1 MRPCPLFT
9 VVMLQILRHKAGSI
23 VVKVLFVLLILSFAV
38 WGIGDI
44 FRNRGQSDTVATVGD
59 VTISLQQLDN
69 QFRSYAQSQRIPLS
83 VAQQLGLPQRV
94 LDNMVSGLLYDR
106 IAADLGY
113 DLSTDAVADA
123 VRNNPMFRDPATNQ
137 FSRDRFLQLL
147 QANGTNEAGFIAS
160 QRGQLQ
166 QQGVMRALFSG
177 AEPPKA
183 LVDPI
188 YKYNRET
195 RVADTITLRNAD
207 QTGVPQ
213 PTQADLEAY
222 HKDHGDKF
230 QSPEY
235 RTLSVVL
242 LNTDEFAKTV
252 TVSED
257 EARTAYDKNQ
267 AAYQKPEMRRFDQV
281 IAPTKEL
288 ADQIAAAVRG
298 GKAVQQAVDESGNA
312 AVKLIP
318 VDFTAKTAMPIP
330 ALADP
335 AFTLAEGQA
344 TDPVQS
350 PFGWHVLVL
359 TGIQPARTVPFEEAR
374 AEIETQLKQ
383 SKAADALYDAAN
395 KFEDALADNVPIDK
409 AAQEFGFAVT
419 AVPAV
424 AQDGTTQSGQP
435 LPPLPGQAQVLQAA
449 FQPQLQQGDV
459 SPMGTVDDKTS
470 FIVRV
475 DSIIPPATEPL
486 AKVRDEVAAAWTEQ
500 KQAEASATLATDVAK
515 RLSAGEAA
523 ADVAKAVGGQY
534 AETPALLRDGSNAGA
549 VPAALVRDLF
559 AAKVGGTATAETPGG
574 RIVARLTKVEPAKP
588 DAAAEAAVKQDLSR
602 GLAIDVG
609 GGLDQALR
617 ARYGVTVDQAVLARL
632 NYQE

>member
-1 MRPCPLFT
+1 
-9 VVMLQILRHKAGSI
+9 MLQILRHKAGSI
-23 VVKVLFVLLILSFAV
+23 VVKVLFVLLILSFAI
-38 WGIGDI
+38 WGVGDI
-44 FRNRGQSDTVATVGD
+44 FRNRSQSDTVATVGD
-59 VTISLQQLDN
+59 VTISLGQLDT
-69 QFRSYAQSQRIPLS
+69 QFRTIAQRQRIPMS
-83 VAQQLGLPQRV
+83 VAQQLGLPRQV
-94 LDNMVSGLLYDR
+94 LDNIISGSLYDQF
-106 IAADLGY
+106 AADLGY
-113 DLSTDAVADA
+113 TLSNDAVADA
-123 VRNNPMFRDPATNQ
+123 VRNDPAFRDPATGQ

-147 QANGTNEAGFIAS
+147 QANGTNEAGYIAS
-160 QRGQLQ
+160 TRGQLQ
-166 QQGVMRALFSG
+166 QRNVMQALFSG
-177 AEPPKA
+177 AEPPQA

-188 YKYNRET
+188 TKYRREA
-195 RVADTITLRNAD
+195 RVADTVTLRNAD
-207 QTGVPQ
+207 QSGVPQ

-235 RTLSVVL
+235 RTLSLVL
-242 LNTDEFAKTV
+242 LKTDEFAKSV

-267 AAYQKPEMRRFDQV
+267 ANYQKPEMRRFDQV
-281 IAPTKEL
+281 IAPSKAL
-288 ADQIAAAVRG
+288 ADQIATAVRG
-298 GKAVQQAVDESGNA
+298 GKPVQQAVDESGNA

-318 VDFTAKTAMPIP
+318 VDFTAKSAMPIP

-335 AFTLAEGQA
+335 GFALAQGQA

-359 TGIQPARTVPFEEAR
+359 TGVQAARTVPFDEAR
-374 AEIETQLKQ
+374 ADIEAQLKQ

-409 AAQEFGFAVT
+409 AAQEFGFTVT
-419 AVPAV
+419 TVPAV

-435 LPPLPGQAQVLQAA
+435 LPALPGQAQVLQAA
-449 FQPQLQQGDV
+449 FQLQQGDV
-459 SPMGTVDDKTS
+459 SPMGTVDDNTS

-500 KQAEASATLATDVAK
+500 KQADAAAALAAEVAK
-515 RLSAGEAA
+515 RLAAGEAA

-559 AAKVGGTATAETPGG
+559 AAQVGGTATAETPGG

-588 DAAAEAAVKQDLSR
+588 DATAEAAVKQDLQR
-602 GLAIDVG
+602 GLAVDVG
-609 GGLDQALR
+609 DGLDQALR
-617 ARYGVTVDQAVLARL
+617 ARYGVTIDQAVLARL

>member
-1 MRPCPLFT
+1 
-9 VVMLQILRHKAGSI
+9 MLQILRHKAGSI
-23 VVKVLFVLLILSFAV
+23 IVKVLFVLLILSFAV

-59 VTISLQQLDN
+59 HTISLGQLDS
-69 QFRSYAQSQRIPLS
+69 QFRSVAQNQRIPLS
-83 VAQQLGLPQRV
+83 VAQQLGLPRQV
-94 LDNMVSGLLYDR
+94 LDGMISGFLYDQL
-106 IAADLGY
+106 AADLGY

-123 VRNNPMFRDPATNQ
+123 VRNNPMFRDPTTNQ

-147 QANGTNEAGFIAS
+147 QAGGTTEAAFIAG

-177 AEPPKA
+177 AEPPQA

-188 YKYNRET
+188 YRYRREA

-213 PTQADLEAY
+213 PTQADLESY
-222 HKDHGDKF
+222 HKEHGDKF

-257 EARTAYDKNQ
+257 EARTAYDKSPAN
-267 AAYQKPEMRRFDQV
+267 YQKPEMRRFDQV

-318 VDFTAKTAMPIP
+318 VDFTAKSAMPIP

-374 AEIETQLKQ
+374 AEIEAQLKQ

-409 AAQEFGFAVT
+409 AAQEFGFTVT

-435 LPPLPGQAQVLQAA
+435 LPPLPGQAQILQAA
-449 FQPQLQQGDV
+449 FQAQQGDV

-475 DSIIPPATEPL
+475 DSIVPPATEPL

-500 KQAEASATLATDVAK
+500 KQADAAATLATDIAK

-523 ADVAKAVGGQY
+523 ADIAKAVGGQY

-549 VPAALVRDLF
+549 VPTALVRDLF
-559 AAKVGGTATAETPGG
+559 AAQVGGTATAETPGG
-574 RIVARLTKVEPAKP
+574 RVVARLTKVEPAKP
-588 DAAAEAAVKQDLSR
+588 DTAAEAAVKQDLRR
-602 GLAIDVG
+602 GLAVDIGD
-609 GGLDQALR
+609 GLDQALR
-617 ARYGVTVDQAVLARL
+617 ARYGVTIDQAVLARL

>member
-1 MRPCPLFT
+1 
-9 VVMLQILRHKAGSI
+9 MLQILRHKAGSI
-23 VVKVLFVLLILSFAV
+23 VVKVLFVLLILSFAI

-59 VTISLQQLDN
+59 QTISLQQLDN
-69 QFRSYAQSQRIPLS
+69 QFRTLAQRQQIPLAM
-83 VAQQLGLPQRV
+83 AQQLGLPQRV
-94 LDNMVSGLLYDR
+94 LDSMISGLLYDQL
-106 IAADLGY
+106 AADLGY
-113 DLSTDAVADA
+113 NLSNDAIADS
-123 VRNNPMFRDPATNQ
+123 VRSNPQFRDPATNQ

-147 QANGTNEAGFIAS
+147 QSVGMNEAGYIAS
-160 QRGQLQ
+160 LRGQLEQ
-166 QQGVMRALFSG
+166 QNVMRALFSG
-177 AEPPKA
+177 AEPPQA

-188 YKYNRET
+188 LRYQRET

-207 QTGVPQ
+207 QTHVPQ
-213 PTQADLEAY
+213 PNQADLEAY
-222 HKDHGDKF
+222 HKEHGDKF

-242 LNTDEFAKTV
+242 MNTDAFAKTV

-257 EARTAYDKNQ
+257 EAHAYYDKNQ
-267 AAYQKPEMRRFDQV
+267 TSYQKPEMRRFDQV

-288 ADQIAAAVRG
+288 AEQIAAAVRG
-298 GKAVQQAVDESGNA
+298 GKPVQQAVDESGNA

-318 VDFTAKTAMPIP
+318 VDFTAKSAMPIP

-335 AFTLAEGQA
+335 GFALAQGQA

-359 TGIQPARTVPFEEAR
+359 TGVQPARTVPFEEAR
-374 AEIETQLKQ
+374 PEIEAQLKQ

-409 AAQEFGFAVT
+409 AAQEFGFTVT
-419 AVPAV
+419 KVPAV
-424 AQDGTTQSGQP
+424 AKDGTTQDGQP
-435 LPPLPGQAQVLQAA
+435 LPALPGQAQILQAA
-449 FQPQLQQGDV
+449 FQLQQGDV
-459 SPMGTVDDKTS
+459 SPMGTVDEKTS

-475 DSIIPPATEPL
+475 DGIVPPATEPL

-500 KQAEASATLATDVAK
+500 KQSEATAALATDIAK

-549 VPAALVRDLF
+549 LPAALVRDLF
-559 AAKVGGTATAETPGG
+559 AAKVGDTATAETPGG
-574 RIVARLTKVEPAKP
+574 RIVARLTRIEPAKP
-588 DAAAEAAVKQDLSR
+588 DATAEAAVKQDLAQ
-602 GLAIDVG
+602 GLAVDIG

-617 ARYGVTVDQAVLARL
+617 ARYGVSIDQAVLARL

>member
-1 MRPCPLFT
+1 
-9 VVMLQILRHKAGSI
+9 MLQILRHKAGSI
-23 VVKVLFVLLILSFAV
+23 IVKVLFVLLILSFAV

-59 VTISLQQLDN
+59 HTISLGQLDS
-69 QFRSYAQSQRIPLS
+69 QFRSLAQNQRIPLS
-83 VAQQLGLPQRV
+83 VAQQLGFPRQV
-94 LDNMVSGLLYDR
+94 LDGMISGFLYDQL
-106 IAADLGY
+106 AADLGY
-113 DLSTDAVADA
+113 DLSTDAVADT

-147 QANGTNEAGFIAS
+147 QAGGTTEAAFIAG

-177 AEPPKA
+177 AEPPQA

-188 YKYNRET
+188 YRYRREA

-222 HKDHGDKF
+222 HKEHGDKF

-242 LNTDEFAKTV
+242 LNTDEFAKNV

-257 EARTAYDKNQ
+257 EARTAYDKNP
-267 AAYQKPEMRRFDQV
+267 ANYQKPEMRRFDQV

-318 VDFTAKTAMPIP
+318 VDFTAKSAMPIP

-335 AFTLAEGQA
+335 AFTLTEGQA
-344 TDPVQS
+344 TAPVQS

-374 AEIETQLKQ
+374 AEIEVQLKQ

-409 AAQEFGFAVT
+409 AAQEFGFTVT

-435 LPPLPGQAQVLQAA
+435 LPPLPGQAQILQAA
-449 FQPQLQQGDV
+449 FQAQQGDV

-475 DSIIPPATEPL
+475 DSIVPPATEPL

-500 KQAEASATLATDVAK
+500 KQADAAAALAADVAK

-559 AAKVGGTATAETPGG
+559 AAQVGGTATAETPGG
-574 RIVARLTKVEPAKP
+574 RVVARLTKIEPAKP
-588 DAAAEAAVKQDLSR
+588 DATAEAAVKQDLRR
-602 GLAIDVG
+602 GLAVDVG

-617 ARYGVTVDQAVLARL
+617 ARYGVTIDQAVLARL

>member
-1 MRPCPLFT
+1 
-9 VVMLQILRHKAGSI
+9 MLQILRHKAGSI
-23 VVKVLFVLLILSFAV
+23 VVKVLFVLLILSFAI

-44 FRNRGQSDTVATVGD
+44 FRNRGQTDTVATVGD
-59 VTISLQQLDN
+59 VTISLGQLDT
-69 QFRSYAQSQRIPLS
+69 QFRQVAQSQRIPLA

-94 LDNMVSGLLYDR
+94 LDGMVSGFLYDQF
-106 IAADLGY
+106 AADLGY
-113 DLSTDAVADA
+113 NLSNDAVADA
-123 VRNNPMFRDPATNQ
+123 VRDNPAFRDPATNQ

-160 QRGQLQ
+160 QRGQQ
-166 QQGVMRALFSG
+166 QQQDVMRALFSG
-177 AEPPKA
+177 AEPPQA

-188 YKYNRET
+188 YKYRRET
-195 RVADTITLRNAD
+195 RIADTITLRNAD

-222 HKDHGDKF
+222 HKEHGDKF

-235 RTLSVVL
+235 RTLNLVL
-242 LNTDEFAKTV
+242 LKTDEFAKSV
-252 TVSED
+252 SVSED
-257 EARTAYDKNQ
+257 EAHTAYDKNQ
-267 AAYQKPEMRRFDQV
+267 ANYEKPETRRFDQV

-288 ADQIAAAVRG
+288 ADQIAAAVRS
-298 GKAVQQAVDESGNA
+298 GKPVQQAVDESGNA

-318 VDFTAKTAMPIP
+318 VDFTAKSAMPIP

-335 AFTLAEGQA
+335 GFALAQGQA

-359 TGIQPARTVPFEEAR
+359 TGTQPARTVPFAEAR

-395 KFEDALADNVPIDK
+395 KFEDALADNVPVDK
-409 AAQEFGFAVT
+409 AAAEFGFTVT
-419 AVPAV
+419 QVPAV

-435 LPPLPGQAQVLQAA
+435 LPALPGQAQVLQAA
-449 FQPQLQQGDV
+449 FQLQQGDV
-459 SPMGTVDDKTS
+459 SPMGTVDDNTS

-500 KQAEASATLATDVAK
+500 KQADAATALATDIAK
-515 RLSAGEAA
+515 RLAAGEAA
-523 ADVAKAVGGQY
+523 ADVAKAVGGQV

-574 RIVARLTKVEPAKP
+574 RVVARLTKIEPAKP
-588 DAAAEAAVKQDLSR
+588 DATAEAAVKQDLQR
-602 GLAIDVG
+602 GLAVDVG

-632 NYQE
+632 SYQE

>member
-1 MRPCPLFT
+1 
-9 VVMLQILRHKAGSI
+9 MLQLLRHKVGSV

-59 VTISLQQLDN
+59 VTISLGQLDT
-69 QFRSYAQSQRIPLS
+69 QFRSIAQSQQIPLS
-83 VAQQLGLPQRV
+83 VAQQLGFPQRV
-94 LDNMVSGLLYDR
+94 LDNMISGFLFDQL
-106 IAADLGY
+106 AADLGY

-123 VRNNPMFRDPATNQ
+123 VRAAPQFRDPATNQ
-137 FSRDRFLQLL
+137 FSRDLFLRFLQSI
-147 QANGTNEAGFIAS
+147 GENEAGFIAG
-160 QRGQLQ
+160 QRGQMQ
-166 QQGVMRALFSG
+166 QQQVMRALFSG
-177 AEPPKA
+177 AEPPQA

-188 YKYNRET
+188 YKYRREA
-195 RVADTITLRNAD
+195 RVADTVTLRNAD

-257 EARTAYDKNQ
+257 EARTAYDKDQ
-267 AAYQKPEMRRFDQV
+267 ANYQKPEMRRFDQV

-359 TGIQPARTVPFEEAR
+359 TGVQPARTVPFEEVR
-374 AEIETQLKQ
+374 AEIEAQLKQ

-409 AAQEFGFAVT
+409 AAQEFGFTVT

-435 LPPLPGQAQVLQAA
+435 LPPLPGQAPILQAA
-449 FQPQLQQGDV
+449 FQLQQNDV
-459 SPMGTVDDKTS
+459 SPMGTIDDKTS

-475 DSIIPPATEPL
+475 DSIVPPATEPL

-500 KQAEASATLATDVAK
+500 KQADAATALAADVAK

-549 VPAALVRDLF
+549 VPAGLVRDLF
-559 AAKVGGTATAETPGG
+559 AAKVGSTATAETPGG
-574 RIVARLTKVEPAKP
+574 RVVARLIKVEPAKP
-588 DAAAEAAVKQDLSR
+588 DAAAEAAVKQDLRR
-602 GLAIDVG
+602 GLAVDVG

>member
-1 MRPCPLFT
+1 
-9 VVMLQILRHKAGSI
+9 MLQLLRHKVGSV
-23 VVKVLFVLLILSFAV
+23 VVKVLFVLLILSFAI

-59 VTISLQQLDN
+59 VTISLGQLDS
-69 QFRSYAQSQRIPLS
+69 QFRQVAQSQRIPLA

-94 LDNMVSGLLYDR
+94 LDGMVSGFLYDQF
-106 IAADLGY
+106 AADLGY
-113 DLSTDAVADA
+113 NLSNDAIADA
-123 VRNNPMFRDPATNQ
+123 VRDNPAFRDPATNQ

-188 YKYNRET
+188 YKYRRET

-207 QTGVPQ
+207 QTSVPQ

-222 HKDHGDKF
+222 HKEHGDKF

-235 RTLSVVL
+235 RTLNLVL
-242 LNTDEFAKTV
+242 LKTDEFAKSV
-252 TVSED
+252 SVSED
-257 EARTAYDKNQ
+257 EAHTAYDKNQ
-267 AAYQKPEMRRFDQV
+267 ANYEKPETRRFDQV

-298 GKAVQQAVDESGNA
+298 GKPVQQAVDESGNA

-318 VDFTAKTAMPIP
+318 VDFTAKSAMPIP

-335 AFTLAEGQA
+335 GFALAQGQA

-359 TGIQPARTVPFEEAR
+359 TGTQPARTVPFAEAR
-374 AEIETQLKQ
+374 AEIEAQLKQ

-395 KFEDALADNVPIDK
+395 KFEDALADNVPVDK
-409 AAQEFGFAVT
+409 AAQEFGFTVT
-419 AVPAV
+419 PVPAV

-435 LPPLPGQAQVLQAA
+435 LPALPGQAQVLQAA
-449 FQPQLQQGDV
+449 FQLQQGDV
-459 SPMGTVDDKTS
+459 SPMGTVDDNTS

-500 KQAEASATLATDVAK
+500 KQADAATALAADIAK
-515 RLSAGEAA
+515 RLAAGEAA
-523 ADVAKAVGGQY
+523 ADVAKAVGGQV

-549 VPAALVRDLF
+549 VPASLVRDLF

-574 RIVARLTKVEPAKP
+574 RVVARLTKIEPAKP
-588 DAAAEAAVKQDLSR
+588 DATAEAAVKQDLQR
-602 GLAIDVG
+602 GIAVDVG

-632 NYQE
+632 SYQE

>member
-1 MRPCPLFT
+1 
-9 VVMLQILRHKAGSI
+9 MLQILRHKAGSI
-23 VVKVLFVLLILSFAV
+23 VVKVLFVLLILSFAI
-38 WGIGDI
+38 WGVGDI
-44 FRNRGQSDTVATVGD
+44 FRNRGQSDTVATIGD
-59 VTISLQQLDN
+59 VTISLGQLDT
-69 QFRSYAQSQRIPLS
+69 QFRSIAQRQRIPMS
-83 VAQQLGLPQRV
+83 VAQQLGLPRQV
-94 LDNMVSGLLYDR
+94 LDSMISSALYDQ

-113 DLSTDAVADA
+113 SLSNDAVADA
-123 VRNNPMFRDPATNQ
+123 VRNDPTFRDPATGQ

-147 QANGTNEAGFIAS
+147 QANGTNEAGYIAS
-160 QRGQLQ
+160 MRGQLQ
-166 QQGVMRALFSG
+166 QQNVMQALFSG
-177 AEPPKA
+177 AEPPQA

-188 YKYNRET
+188 TKYRRET
-195 RVADTITLRNAD
+195 RMADTVTLRNAD
-207 QTGVPQ
+207 QTSVPQ

-235 RTLSVVL
+235 RTLSLVL
-242 LNTDEFAKTV
+242 LKTDEFAKSV

-267 AAYQKPEMRRFDQV
+267 AGYQKPEMRRFDQV
-281 IAPTKEL
+281 IAPSKAL

-298 GKAVQQAVDESGNA
+298 GKPVQQAVDESGNA

-318 VDFTAKTAMPIP
+318 VDFTAKSAMPIP

-335 AFTLAEGQA
+335 GFALAQGQA

-359 TGIQPARTVPFEEAR
+359 TGIQAARTVPFDEAR
-374 AEIETQLKQ
+374 AGIEAQLKQ

-395 KFEDALADNVPIDK
+395 KFEDALADNVAIDK
-409 AAQEFGFAVT
+409 AAQEFGFTVT

-435 LPPLPGQAQVLQAA
+435 LPALPGQAQVLQAA
-449 FQPQLQQGDV
+449 FQLQQGDV
-459 SPMGTVDDKTS
+459 SPMGTVDDNTS

-500 KQAEASATLATDVAK
+500 KQADAAAALATDVAK
-515 RLSAGEAA
+515 RLAAGEAA
-523 ADVAKAVGGQY
+523 ADVAKAVGGQ
-534 AETPALLRDGSNAGA
+534 AGETPALLRDSSNAGA

-559 AAKVGGTATAETPGG
+559 AAQVGGTATAETPGG
-574 RIVARLTKVEPAKP
+574 RIVARLTKIEPAKP
-588 DAAAEAAVKQDLSR
+588 DAAAEAAVKQDLMR
-602 GLAIDVG
+602 GLAVDVG

>member
-1 MRPCPLFT
+1 
-9 VVMLQILRHKAGSI
+9 MLQILRHKAGSI

-44 FRNRGQSDTVATVGD
+44 FRNRSQSDTVATVGD
-59 VTISLQQLDN
+59 VTISLGQLDS
-69 QFRSYAQSQRIPLS
+69 QFRSLAQAQRIPLS

-94 LDNMVSGLLYDR
+94 LDNMVSGFLYDQF
-106 IAADLGY
+106 AADLGY
-113 DLSTDAVADA
+113 SLSNDAVADA
-123 VRNNPMFRDPATNQ
+123 VRVDPRFRDPATGQ

-147 QANGTNEAGFIAS
+147 QASGTSEAGFIAY
-160 QRGQLQ
+160 QRGQMQ
-166 QQGVMRALFSG
+166 QQQVMRALFSG
-177 AEPPKA
+177 AEPPQA

-188 YKYNRET
+188 YKYRRET
-195 RVADTITLRNAD
+195 RTADTVTLRNAD
-207 QTGVPQ
+207 QSGVPQ

-222 HKDHGDKF
+222 HKDHADKF

-235 RTLSVVL
+235 RTLSLVL
-242 LNTDEFAKTV
+242 LKTDEFAKSV

-257 EARTAYDKNQ
+257 EARTAYDKDQ

-298 GKAVQQAVDESGNA
+298 GKPVQQAVDESGNA

-318 VDFTAKTAMPIP
+318 VDFTAKSAMPIP

-335 AFTLAEGQA
+335 GFALAQGQA

-359 TGIQPARTVPFEEAR
+359 TGVQPARTVPFDEAR
-374 AEIETQLKQ
+374 PEIEARLKQ

-395 KFEDALADNVPIDK
+395 KFEDALADNVAIDK
-409 AAQEFGFAVT
+409 AAAEFGFTVT
-419 AVPAV
+419 TVPAV

-435 LPPLPGQAQVLQAA
+435 LPALPGQTQVLQAA
-449 FQPQLQQGDV
+449 FQLQQGDV
-459 SPMGTVDDKTS
+459 SPMGTVDDNTS
-470 FIVRV
+470 YIVRV

-500 KQAEASATLATDVAK
+500 KQADAAAALAADVAK
-515 RLSAGEAA
+515 RLAAGEAA

-549 VPAALVRDLF
+549 VPAALVHDLF

-574 RIVARLTKVEPAKP
+574 RVVARLTKVEPAKP
-588 DAAAEAAVKQDLSR
+588 DAAAEAAVKQDLQR
-602 GLAIDVG
+602 GLAVDVG

-617 ARYGVTVDQAVLARL
+617 ARYGVTIDQAVLARL
-632 NYQE
+632 SYQE

>member
-1 MRPCPLFT
+1 
-9 VVMLQILRHKAGSI
+9 MLQILRHKAGSI

-59 VTISLQQLDN
+59 VTISLQQLDS
-69 QFRSYAQSQRIPLS
+69 QFRSAAQSQQIPLS
-83 VAQQLGLPQRV
+83 VAQQLGFPQRV
-94 LDNMVSGLLYDR
+94 LDNMISGFLYDQL
-106 IAADLGY
+106 AVDLGY
-113 DLSTDAVADA
+113 DLSNDAVADT
-123 VRNNPMFRDPATNQ
+123 VRNDPRFRDPATNQ
-137 FSRDRFLQLL
+137 FSRDRFLQAL
-147 QANGTNEAGFIAS
+147 QAGGTNEAGFIAYM
-160 QRGQLQ
+160 RGQAQ

-177 AEPPKA
+177 AEPPQA

-188 YKYNRET
+188 YKYRREA

-207 QTGVPQ
+207 QAGVPQ

-222 HKDHGDKF
+222 HKEHGDKF

-257 EARTAYDKNQ
+257 EARTQYDKSQ
-267 AAYQKPEMRRFDQV
+267 ANYQKPEMRRFGQV

-318 VDFTAKTAMPIP
+318 VDFTAKAAMPIP

-335 AFTLAEGQA
+335 GFALAQGQA

-374 AEIETQLKQ
+374 TEIEAQLKQ

-409 AAQEFGFAVT
+409 AAQEFGFTVAT
-419 AVPAV
+419 VPAV

-435 LPPLPGQAQVLQAA
+435 LPPLPGQGQILQAA
-449 FQPQLQQGDV
+449 FQTQQGEV
-459 SPMGTVDDKTS
+459 SQMGTVDDKTS

-475 DSIIPPATEPL
+475 DSIVPPATEPL

-500 KQAEASATLATDVAK
+500 KQADAAAALAADVAK

-549 VPAALVRDLF
+549 VPVALVRDLF

-574 RIVARLTKVEPAKP
+574 RVVARLTKVEPAKP
-588 DAAAEAAVKQDLSR
+588 DATAEAAVKQDLQR
-602 GLAIDVG
+602 GLRVDVG